1 MVVNVGQIE
10 RGIATYIDKEIMPK
24 LPENSVERVVL
35 GFASARI
42 IKRYSSK
49 LIALKDTETDK
60 LIGIFDK
67 DGNVDIDSMRSDF
80 KAQFPD
86 DGITKEV
93 PVIGLMR
100 FKKEDIDKLYEY
112 IVEQIG
118 AIYG

>member
-42 IKRYSSK
+42 IKRYSGK

-80 KAQFPD
+80 IAQFPD
-86 DGITKEV
+86 V
-93 PVIGLMR
+93 
-100 FKKEDIDKLYEY
+100 
-112 IVEQIG
+112 
-118 AIYG
+118 

>member
-42 IKRYSSK
+42 IKRYSGK

-67 DGNVDIDSMRSDF
+67 DGNVDIYLKLFGELGLNDSVLLNSDR
-80 KAQFPD
+80 
-86 DGITKEV
+86 T
-93 PVIGLMR
+93 
-100 FKKEDIDKLYEY
+100 
-112 IVEQIG
+112 
-118 AIYG
+118 